1 MWERFNVTASLNF
14 FFLILEGLKDTPTQE
29 DWLVSVLPEG
39 SKVGVD
45 PFIIPA
51 GWFYFIL
58 ITLGSATGFLF
69 LSSLAELL
77 CDGVQLTMFQ
87 M

>member
-1 MWERFNVTASLNF
+1 MFQCDCFFELLF
-14 FFLILEGLKDTPTQE
+14 FFIIEGLKDTPTQE

-51 GWFYFIL
+51 GWFYFI
-58 ITLGSATGFLF
+58 TLGWATGFCF
-69 LSSLAELL
+69 LASLAELL
-77 CDGVQLTMFQ
+77 CDGVQLSTFQ

>member
-1 MWERFNVTASLNF
+1 MGMFQCDCFFELL

-51 GWFYFIL
+51 GLFYFIF
-58 ITLGSATGFLF
+58 ITLGWATGFCF
-69 LSSLAELL
+69 S
-77 CDGVQLTMFQ
+77 G
-87 M
+87 

>member
-1 MWERFNVTASLNF
+1 MTASLNF

-51 GWFYFIL
+51 GLFYFIF
-58 ITLGSATGFLF
+58 ITLGWATGFCF
-69 LSSLAELL
+69 S
-77 CDGVQLTMFQ
+77 G
-87 M
+87 